1 MTFLLSV
8 RNDMGPDPVQQGEA
22 MKHYSAV
29 CFDFDYTLGDSTDS
43 IVAGFQYGFERLG
56 HPIPDRETVRG
67 TIGYLLEDAY
77 TMLTGDSDPARRAQF
92 RPLFLEVAKERQR
105 RETVLFPGAEE
116 LLRALHGHGVKTA
129 IVSTKRGDTIQYI
142 MERYH
147 LLDQLEFVI
156 GSEDVHAPKPDPQ
169 GLNMALERMGLKPE
183 ELLFCG
189 DTVLDAG
196 AAKNAGCP
204 FCAVLNGTTP
214 AGDFADFHPVHIAP
228 DLFELRQWLEG

>member
-1 MTFLLSV
+1 MQPY
-8 RNDMGPDPVQQGEA
+8 R
-22 MKHYSAV
+22 AV
-29 CFDFDYTLGDSTDS
+29 CFDFDYTLADATDS
-43 IVAGFQYGFERLG
+43 IVAGFQHGFTQMG
-56 HPIPDRETVRG
+56 WPAPDRETVRG

-77 TMLTGDSDPARRAQF
+77 TMLTGDSDPVRRAQF

-105 RETVLFPGAEE
+105 RET
-116 LLRALHGHGVKTA
+116 A

-142 MERYH
+142 MERCK
-147 LLDQLEFVI
+147 LMDQLEFVI

-169 GLNMALERMGLKPE
+169 GLNMALERMGLSPK

-214 AGDFADFHPVHIAP
+214 AEDFADFRPVHIAP

>member
-1 MTFLLSV
+1 M
-8 RNDMGPDPVQQGEA
+8 
-22 MKHYSAV
+22 
-29 CFDFDYTLGDSTDS
+29 
-43 IVAGFQYGFERLG
+43 
-56 HPIPDRETVRG
+56 
-67 TIGYLLEDAY
+67 
-77 TMLTGDSDPARRAQF
+77 
-92 RPLFLEVAKERQR
+92 AKERQR

-169 GLNMALERMGLKPE
+169 GLNMALERMGLKSE

-228 DLFELRQWLEG
+228 DLFELRQWLAG

>member
-1 MTFLLSV
+1 MLQAA
-8 RNDMGPDPVQQGEA
+8 GIPVG
-22 MKHYSAV
+22 
-29 CFDFDYTLGDSTDS
+29 L
-43 IVAGFQYGFERLG
+43 
-56 HPIPDRETVRG
+56 RG
-67 TIGYLLEDAY
+67 TEKSQRFACAL
-77 TMLTGDSDPARRAQF
+77 
-92 RPLFLEVAKERQR
+92 RPEAAADVR
-105 RETVLFPGAEE
+105 TPEE
-116 LLRALHGHGVKTA
+116 LLRALHSRGVKTA

-142 MERYH
+142 MERCK
-147 LLDQLEFVI
+147 LMDQLEFVI

-169 GLNMALERMGLKPE
+169 GLNMALERMGLSPK

-214 AGDFADFHPVHIAP
+214 AEDFADFRPVHIAP

>member
-1 MTFLLSV
+1 MQPY
-8 RNDMGPDPVQQGEA
+8 R
-22 MKHYSAV
+22 AV
-29 CFDFDYTLGDSTDS
+29 CFDFDYTLADATDS
-43 IVAGFQYGFERLG
+43 IVAGFQHGFTKMG
-56 HPIPDRETVRG
+56 WPAPDREPVRG

-77 TMLTGDSDPARRAQF
+77 PMLTGDSDSARRAQF

-169 GLNMALERMGLKPE
+169 GLNMALERMGLKSE

>member
-1 MTFLLSV
+1 
-8 RNDMGPDPVQQGEA
+8 

>member
-1 MTFLLSV
+1 MQPY
-8 RNDMGPDPVQQGEA
+8 R
-22 MKHYSAV
+22 AV
-29 CFDFDYTLGDSTDS
+29 CFDFDYTLADATDS
-43 IVAGFQYGFERLG
+43 IVAGFQHGFTQMCW
-56 HPIPDRETVRG
+56 PAPDRETVLG

-77 TMLTGDSDPARRAQF
+77 TMLTGDSDPVRRAQF

-116 LLRALHGHGVKTA
+116 LLRALHSRGVKTA

-142 MERYH
+142 MERYK
-147 LLDQLEFVI
+147 LMDQLEFVI

-169 GLNMALERMGLKPE
+169 GLNMALERMGLSPK

-214 AGDFADFHPVHIAP
+214 AEDFADFRPVHIAP

>member
-1 MTFLLSV
+1 MLPY
-8 RNDMGPDPVQQGEA
+8 R
-22 MKHYSAV
+22 AV
-29 CFDFDYTLGDSTDS
+29 CFDFVYTLGDSTDS
-43 IVAGFQYGFERLG
+43 IVAGFQHAFPILG
-56 HPIPDRETVRG
+56 WPAPDRETVRG
-67 TIGYLLEDAY
+67 TIGYLLEDSY
-77 TMLTGDSDPARRAQF
+77 TMLTGDESAEHRARFRA
-92 RPLFLEVAKERQR
+92 LFLEVAQERQR
-105 RETVLFPGAEE
+105 TETVLFPGAAD
-116 LLRALHGHGVKTA
+116 LLRGLKARGVPAA

-142 MERYH
+142 MERYK
-147 LLDQLEFVI
+147 LMDQLEFVI

-169 GLNMALERMGLKPE
+169 GLNMALERMGLSPK

-214 AGDFADFHPVHIAP
+214 AEDFADFRPVHIAP

>member
-1 MTFLLSV
+1 MK
-8 RNDMGPDPVQQGEA
+8 PYQG
-22 MKHYSAV
+22 V

-43 IVAGFQYGFERLG
+43 IVAGFQYGLTQMG
-56 HPIPDRETVRG
+56 WPSPDREAVKA

>member
-1 MTFLLSV
+1 
-8 RNDMGPDPVQQGEA
+8 

-77 TMLTGDSDPARRAQF
+77 TMLTGDSDPVRRAQF

-116 LLRALHGHGVKTA
+116 LLRTLHSRGVKAA

-142 MERYH
+142 MERCK
-147 LLDQLEFVI
+147 LMDQLEFVI

-169 GLNMALERMGLKPE
+169 GLNMALERMGLSPK

-214 AGDFADFHPVHIAP
+214 AEDFADFRPVHIAP